1 MKRNLQLQLLLA
13 VLSAGLMFSS
23 CGNIDIVKRKYR
35 PGFHVEVS
43 KKQRKS
49 QPVDESVAADTRKV
63 ENTTPVEVK
72 QPEITVAT
80 VAEDL
85 TVSTQVQPS
94 APLTSFA
101 ETNRNL
107 KKQVRSTE
115 FKEMNFQDRM
125 KSIEREVFKPKPVAN
140 VEWMKWVSFG
150 TGIGSLAFGA
160 LALTFAILTVVF
172 FSGFVWGAA
181 VLAILLGA
189 AAITFSLIYKRNNGS
204 DSKSRLGFIFG
215 IIGAGLGFLA
225 IVLGAIF
232 FAVFVL

>member
-72 QPEITVAT
+72 QPEITVVT

-85 TVSTQVQPS
+85 TVST
-94 APLTSFA
+94 
-101 ETNRNL
+101 
-107 KKQVRSTE
+107 
-115 FKEMNFQDRM
+115 
-125 KSIEREVFKPKPVAN
+125 
-140 VEWMKWVSFG
+140 
-150 TGIGSLAFGA
+150 
-160 LALTFAILTVVF
+160 
-172 FSGFVWGAA
+172 
-181 VLAILLGA
+181 
-189 AAITFSLIYKRNNGS
+189 
-204 DSKSRLGFIFG
+204 
-215 IIGAGLGFLA
+215 
-225 IVLGAIF
+225 
-232 FAVFVL
+232 

>member
-1 MKRNLQLQLLLA
+1 
-13 VLSAGLMFSS
+13 
-23 CGNIDIVKRKYR
+23 
-35 PGFHVEVS
+35 
-43 KKQRKS
+43 
-49 QPVDESVAADTRKV
+49 
-63 ENTTPVEVK
+63 
-72 QPEITVAT
+72 
-80 VAEDL
+80 
-85 TVSTQVQPS
+85 
-94 APLTSFA
+94 
-101 ETNRNL
+101 
-107 KKQVRSTE
+107 
-115 FKEMNFQDRM
+115 MNFQDRM

-189 AAITFSLIYKRNNGS
+189 AAITFSLIYKRNNGT

-232 FAVFVL
+232 FTVFVL